1 MTADYYAILGVAPT
15 CEDVVIRAAYVALM
29 RRYHSDANSSPT
41 AAERAKAI
49 SVAYAALSDPDR
61 RIEYDRARRNG
72 DPYQAGQDGDRG
84 RGKRHFMGRV
94 ERVFV
99 LAAVLMLML
108 LPLYLIRYPITIE
121 EPPGMARAQPDRRIP
136 ARHSDP
142 AQSCV
147 SRAAHGLVQERL
159 LRNASRLR
167 RGNRAE
173 FQLMMRDSFVR
184 IEPLVSARARGDG
197 GVDCT
202 AVVVVLLPP
211 GTAATDG
218 RRSVYAEL
226 DYSLANVTD
235 GRRATLLLT
244 NADAI
249 ARQIATLTRLAR
261 TADVREP
268 PPLPPQQVP
277 LPPPVGSSPARLPA
291 VVAPFVPT
299 FGSAP
304 AVASQPVGALRVAA
318 PAAAVTRPKSS
329 DEPRPTDPSIN
340 ASFNCKFAKGRGE
353 TTVCKNRNLAEL
365 DRHLGVLY
373 GQSWGFADPEK
384 RAVLL
389 KTREQFIAR
398 RDNCQSETCALNVYL
413 GRMRE
418 VTDIMSRG
426 SKLR

>member
-29 RRYHSDANSSPT
+29 RRYHPDANSSSI
-41 AAERAKAI
+41 AAERAKTI

-72 DPYQAGQDGDRG
+72 DLYQAGQDEDRG
-84 RGKRHFMGRV
+84 RDKRHRMSRL

-99 LAAVLMLML
+99 LAAVLMLIL
-108 LPLYLIRYPITIE
+108 LPLYLIRYPITTE
-121 EPPGMARAQPDRRIP
+121 EPPSIARAQPDRRIP

-173 FQLMMRDSFVR
+173 FQLMMRDAFVR
-184 IEPLVSARARGDG
+184 IEPPVSVRARTDG

-235 GRRATLLLT
+235 GRRATLILT
-244 NADAI
+244 SADAI
-249 ARQIATLTRLAR
+249 ARQIATLTRLVR
-261 TADVREP
+261 TADVRESP
-268 PPLPPQQVP
+268 PVPPQQVP
-277 LPPPVGSSPARLPA
+277 FPLPGGSSQTRLPA
-291 VVAPFVPT
+291 AAAPFVPT

-304 AVASQPVGALRVAA
+304 AVASQPVGALRVSA

-329 DEPRPTDPSIN
+329 EELRPADPSIN

-353 TTVCKNRNLAEL
+353 ITVCKNRNLANV
-365 DRHLGVLY
+365 DGHLGVFY
-373 GQSWGFADPEK
+373 GQSLRFADAEK

-398 RDNCQSETCALNVYL
+398 RDNCQSETCVLNVYL